1 MHANLQLRKRWKVEG
16 RAAREFLMNRFRDVT
31 KPVVVFRS
39 GHHGGLGIVRSL
51 GRAGVPVFC
60 VDADRWEPAFSSRYC
75 RGRFVL
81 KAETV
86 DPYVDQ
92 LLEIGGKLGGHPILI
107 PTTDHG
113 AMWVADHAETLRQVF
128 CFPFQEGALIRALC
142 DKSRMQ
148 ELARKS
154 GVPTA
159 QSAVANSKQDIERF
173 LDTAA
178 FPIMVKATNAERVRA
193 RLGGTKFVVRTA
205 SELLELYARAE
216 DPSGSDLL
224 LQEFI
229 PGEDWMFDGYFDRG
243 SRCLFGVTGKKLRRF
258 PVQTGVTSLGVCL
271 RNDAVERTTI
281 DFMQAIGYQGILD
294 IGYRHDQRDGRYKV
308 LDVNPRIGCTFR
320 LLASS
325 DGMDS
330 ARALYLNLTGQ
341 AFGRSEAV
349 EGRKWIVE
357 DFDLISAFGSWRQHG
372 LTLKDWVSS
381 LGGIQESACFALDDP
396 VPFFLMPIADVC
408 ELFRWLRSNGRRAS
422 AQKPAM
428 LHADHAG

>member
-1 MHANLQLRKRWKVEG
+1 
-16 RAAREFLMNRFRDVT
+16 MNKFKDAT

-51 GRAGVPVFC
+51 GRLGVPLFC

-81 KAETV
+81 KAE
-86 DPYVDQ
+86 DNPDGGSVDQ
-92 LLEIGGKLGGHPILI
+92 LLEIGRKLGGHPILI

-113 AMWVADHAETLRQVF
+113 TMWVADHAEALRQEF
-128 CFPFQEGALIRALC
+128 CFPLQEAALIRALC

-159 QSAVANSKQDIERF
+159 QSAVPTCKQDVERF
-173 LDTAA
+173 LDTAV
-178 FPIMVKATNAERVRA
+178 FPVMVKAADAERVRA
-193 RLGGTKFVVRTA
+193 RLGGTKFVVRTPR
-205 SELLELYARAE
+205 ELLDLYAKAD
-216 DPSGSDLL
+216 DPSGSGLL

-229 PGEDWMFDGYFDRG
+229 PGEDWMFDGYFDRD

-281 DFMQAIGYQGILD
+281 AFMQAIGYRGILD
-294 IGYRHDQRDGRYKV
+294 IGYRHDQRDGQYKV

-325 DGMDS
+325 DGMDA
-330 ARALYLNLTGQ
+330 ARALYLNLTSQ
-341 AFGRSEAV
+341 AFDRSAAT

-357 DFDLISAFGSWRQHG
+357 DFDLVSAFRSWRNGG
-372 LTLKDWVSS
+372 LSVKDWVRS
-381 LGGIQESACFALDDP
+381 LRGIEESACFALDDP
-396 VPFFLMPIADVC
+396 VPFLLMPIADIC
-408 ELFRWLRSNGRRAS
+408 ELTRWLRSGGRAS
-422 AQKPAM
+422 WRRPAR
-428 LHADHAG
+428 LQADHAG